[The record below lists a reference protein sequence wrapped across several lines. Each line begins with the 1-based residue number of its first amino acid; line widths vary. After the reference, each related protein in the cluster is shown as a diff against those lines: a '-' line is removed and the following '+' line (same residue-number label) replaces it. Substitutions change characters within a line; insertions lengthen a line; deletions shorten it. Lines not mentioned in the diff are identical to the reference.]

1 MAELKKSLYI
11 AFDKQLTEFND
22 QLIARFPNDN
32 QDFKVFKNGIRL
44 LKTTSSDGTIHR
56 LFKKHIEEYRNNI
69 ESRNEQFFME
79 NDFKNVINKAKDNSG
94 DINQIITKLKILW
107 KDLNQPEKDKIWDY
121 FNLLLKLSDK
131 ISTL

>member
-11 AFDKQLTEFND
+11 AFDKQLVEFND
-22 QLIARFPNDN
+22 QLINRFPNDN
-32 QDFKVFKNGIRL
+32 QDFKVFKNGVRL
-44 LKTTSSDGTIHR
+44 LKNTSSDGTIHR

-69 ESRNEQFFME
+69 ETRNEQFFME
-79 NDFKNVINKAKDNSG
+79 NDFKDVINKTKDNSG

-107 KDLNQPEKDKIWDY
+107 KDLDQPEKDKIWDY

-131 ISTL
+131 ISSL

>member
-11 AFDKQLTEFND
+11 AFDKQLIEFND
-22 QLIARFPNDN
+22 QLINRFPNDN
-32 QDFKVFKNGIRL
+32 QDFKVFKNGVRL
-44 LKTTSSDGTIHR
+44 LKNTSSDGTIHR

-69 ESRNEQFFME
+69 ETRNEQFFME

-107 KDLNQPEKDKIWDY
+107 KDLDQPEKDKIWDY

-131 ISTL
+131 ISSL

>member
-1 MAELKKSLYI
+1 MKKSLYI

-56 LFKKHIEEYRNNI
+56 LFKKHIEEYRVNI
-69 ESRNEQFFME
+69 ESRNEHFFME
-79 NDFKNVINKAKDNSG
+79 NDFKDVISKAKDTSG
-94 DINQIITKLKILW
+94 DINQIILKLKTLW
-107 KDLNQPEKDKIWDY
+107 KDLNQEEKDKIWDY

>member
-1 MAELKKSLYI
+1 MTDMKKSLYI

-22 QLIARFPNDN
+22 QLITRFPNDN

-56 LFKKHIEEYRNNI
+56 LFKKHIEEYRVNI

-79 NDFKNVINKAKDNSG
+79 NDFKNVISKAKDTSG
-94 DINQIITKLKILW
+94 DINQIILKLKTLW
-107 KDLNQPEKDKIWDY
+107 KDLNQEEKDKIWDY

>member
-1 MAELKKSLYI
+1 MKKSLYI

-22 QLIARFPNDN
+22 QLITRFPNDN

-56 LFKKHIEEYRNNI
+56 LFKKHIEEYRVNI

-79 NDFKNVINKAKDNSG
+79 NDFKNVINKAKDTSG
-94 DINQIITKLKILW
+94 DINQIILKLKTLW
-107 KDLNQPEKDKIWDY
+107 KDLNQEEKDKIWDY

>member
-94 DINQIITKLKILW
+94 DINQIITK
-107 KDLNQPEKDKIWDY
+107 N
-121 FNLLLKLSDK
+121 
-131 ISTL
+131 